1 MFVTAQT
8 ALQGLQYILPCIVS
22 SRATR
27 TVGVLDLDQ
36 KQAHDF
42 GYAELNERV
51 EAGQLQHIHERTP
64 PQSAEQAK
72 LRNVLGWLAD
82 ALFFLAIAEKR
93 LINAL
98 HENDSLRMRNLK
110 LMQAL
115 EGAARL
121 AVAAQR
127 VAHHDRLTGL
137 PNRQL
142 LIKRLQLAIRNAAE
156 RHRQLALLFID
167 LDGFKLVN
175 DRFGHALAD
184 RLLSG
189 VAARI
194 SSCVRADD
202 VACRYGGDEFVVLLT
217 NLDDAMCAIGIVEHV
232 RDRIGQRY
240 SIDGEEVC
248 ITASIGL
255 AAYPADGERYEALL
269 NHADASMY
277 RDKAA
282 RRPHTG

>member
-1 MFVTAQT
+1 M
-8 ALQGLQYILPCIVS
+8 
-22 SRATR
+22 
-27 TVGVLDLDQ
+27 LDLDQ
-36 KQAHDF
+36 KQTHDF
-42 GYAELNERV
+42 GCAELNERA
-51 EAGQLQHIHERTP
+51 EAGQLQHIHERTR

-93 LINAL
+93 LISAL
-98 HENDSLRMRNLK
+98 HENDSLRIRNRK
-110 LMQAL
+110 LMHAL
-115 EGAARL
+115 DGAARL

-156 RHRQLALLFID
+156 RNRQLALLFID
-167 LDGFKLVN
+167 LDGFKIVN

-217 NLDDAMCAIGIVEHV
+217 NLDDAMCADQNRGAHS
-232 RDRIGQRY
+232 RANWPALFDRWRR
-240 SIDGEEVC
+240 
-248 ITASIGL
+248 GL
-255 AAYPADGERYEALL
+255 HHCVHWFGRLSRRRRAL
-269 NHADASMY
+269 
-277 RDKAA
+277 
-282 RRPHTG
+282 

>member
-1 MFVTAQT
+1 M
-8 ALQGLQYILPCIVS
+8 
-22 SRATR
+22 
-27 TVGVLDLDQ
+27 LDLDQ
-36 KQAHDF
+36 NQAHDF
-42 GYAELNERV
+42 GYTELNERI
-51 EAGQLQHIHERTP
+51 EAGQLQRIHERTP

-127 VAHHDRLTGL
+127 VVPRNRLTEL

-194 SSCVRADD
+194 
-202 VACRYGGDEFVVLLT
+202 
-217 NLDDAMCAIGIVEHV
+217 
-232 RDRIGQRY
+232 
-240 SIDGEEVC
+240 
-248 ITASIGL
+248 
-255 AAYPADGERYEALL
+255 
-269 NHADASMY
+269 
-277 RDKAA
+277 
-282 RRPHTG
+282 